1 MKKVTELEMPTAAS
15 SGAETAPTN
24 WVASQL
30 AAMKVD
36 RECVH
41 QHSGGPVCHP
51 GFRGESASGMLSAA
65 PGGAPE
71 GEVIDQQLWG
81 AIAALRERGL
91 AKKAIARELGLDVK
105 TVRKWWSRSWKVQER
120 PPRGRLLEGWVAFLR
135 ARAPEVGFNSAVL
148 CRELAGLG
156 QRCCVS
162 TVVKYIAPWRAA
174 LRKVEPTVRFETGPG
189 EQGQV
194 DWGSTWIYLGLERVR
209 VHLFTMVLG
218 FSRRLFAKAYSN
230 EGLGSLLDAHA
241 AAFAHFG
248 GRPKSLLYDNPRTI
262 VTAKDES
269 TGQVTW
275 NATFKDRMDF
285 YGLKIRLCRYYRAQ
299 TKGKVESGVKYVKGN
314 ALAGRRFASFEELN
328 AYLLGWC
335 VEVADQRVHGT
346 THEKPADRF
355 ARAEQLI
362 PVDQRPPTPQE
373 RVETRQLSRDG
384 HVAVDANLYPVPL
397 DWVEAVDVVEVR
409 ILAEEIWIHRPGV
422 DPVHHARLAGKNQV
436 ARWHGPARQVPRR
449 ASQPGAGPPRFD
461 PAYVERIGE
470 VEIRPLG
477 RYEGLLEEARS

>member
-1 MKKVTELEMPTAAS
+1 MRDKLGSDELAVAKGTLEHEEAARRFPAEGQKTPSMQSGLLSANREMTPEGS
-15 SGAETAPTN
+15 
-24 WVASQL
+24 
-30 AAMKVD
+30 
-36 RECVH
+36 
-41 QHSGGPVCHP
+41 
-51 GFRGESASGMLSAA
+51 SGMLSAA

-120 PPRGRLLEGWVAFLR
+120 PARGRLLERWAAFLR
-135 ARAPEVGFNSAVL
+135 ARAPEVGFNSVVL

-162 TVVKYIAPWRAA
+162 TVAKYIAPWRAA

-299 TKGKVESGVKYVKGN
+299 TKGKVESGVKYVKRN
-314 ALAGRRFASFEELN
+314 ALAGRRFASLEELN

-362 PVDQRPPTPQE
+362 QVDQRPPTPQE

-449 ASQPGAGPPRFD
+449 ASEPGAGPPRFD